1 MDQKGNQFS
10 TFAGVFTPSIL
21 TILGVIMFLRAGY
34 VVGEAGILNTITILC
49 IAEVI
54 SLLTAISMSAI
65 ATNTPVAG
73 GGAYF
78 LISRALGPQFGGAIG
93 LALFMAQALSVP
105 FYILGFTNS
114 VVASFPSLSA
124 WFVPIAVVTAV
135 ILFSVNLISAG
146 LAIRVQYIVMT
157 MLALAIVSFLGGA
170 ILLFN
175 PELFQANLGSSYTKA
190 TIGFWRVFA
199 IYFPAVTGILAGVN
213 MSGDLKDPARSLVRG
228 TMAAIAVGFVIYLLE
243 ILLCGGSQQREDLV
257 TQPFEML
264 IKNALWGTG
273 FLVIGGVFAATIS
286 SAVGSFLG
294 APRVLQALARDRIFP
309 ILGIFGQG
317 SKDKDE
323 PRYGLAL
330 TLVLT
335 LAVILMLG
343 GGDSIAAFDMIAAVV
358 TMFFLCTYGMI
369 NFAAFVESFGANPS
383 FRPRF
388 KFYHWTTSIL
398 GTLACLVVMVLIDA
412 FAAAVAIL
420 IIAGIYAYLSRR
432 VFRSAFGDA
441 RLGFQYAIV
450 VRALQK
456 LRLMTPHAK
465 NWRPTFLVMA
475 GNTQTHIPL
484 IKYAV
489 WMEGGRGLVTA
500 AQVISGDLETYAAR
514 VKSLREAMDTFLRN
528 NALAVFPEVVFAED
542 MDEGIR
548 TLAQAHSIGPL
559 KPNTVLFGWPRSAER
574 AEVMFRNVWSI
585 AAMGKSVVIV
595 AEKGLPSE
603 DKHRQRIDIW
613 WRGRQ
618 NGSLMATLAH
628 LLSQNWEWR
637 NSHIRILR
645 VIGDAAGRDSSRQ
658 AVRKLVEATRI
669 RAVPRVI
676 VSTEPFVDVFRSHS
690 AKADVIF
697 LGIQPTEDETST
709 QLYGRF
715 SDLLADMPTTILV
728 HSSGEADVFV

>member
-309 ILGIFGQG
+309 ILGIFGHG

-335 LAVILMLG
+335 LAVILLVG

-697 LGIQPTEDETST
+697 LGIQPTEDETSA
-709 QLYGRF
+709 QLYGRI

>member
-1 MDQKGNQFS
+1 MEQKKNQFS

-34 VVGEAGILNTITILC
+34 VVGQAGIINTILILC
-49 IAEVI
+49 LAEII

-93 LALFMAQALSVP
+93 LALFLAQALSVP

-114 VVASFPSLSA
+114 LVASFPSLSTF
-124 WFVPIAVVTAV
+124 FVPIALVTAA
-135 ILFSVNLISAG
+135 ILFTVNLISSG
-146 LAIRVQYIVMT
+146 FAIRVQYIVMT
-157 MLALAIVSFLGGA
+157 MLVLAIVSFLGGA
-170 ILLFN
+170 LLLFE
-175 PELFQANLGSSYTKA
+175 PELLKANLGSSYSNDN
-190 TIGFWRVFA
+190 INFWSVFA

-228 TMAAIAVGFVIYLLE
+228 TMAAIAVGFIVYLLE
-243 ILLCGGSQQREDLV
+243 IILCGGSQQRGDL
-257 TQPFEML
+257 QSRPFDML
-264 IKNALWGTG
+264 VQNALWGTG
-273 FLVIGGVFAATIS
+273 FLVMGGVFAATIS

-309 ILGIFGQG
+309 ALGIFGRG

-323 PRYGLAL
+323 PRYGLIL
-330 TLVLT
+330 TLGLT
-335 LAVILMLG
+335 FTVIMLLG
-343 GGDSIAAFDMIAAVV
+343 GGDSMAAFDMIAAIVS
-358 TMFFLCTYGMI
+358 MFFLCTYGMI

-388 KFYHWTTSIL
+388 RFYHWSTSIL
-398 GTLACLVVMVLIDA
+398 GAFACLVVMILIDA
-412 FAAAVAIL
+412 LAAAVAIL
-420 IIAGIYAYLSRR
+420 VISGLYAYLSRR

-441 RLGFQYAIV
+441 RLGFQYALV

-456 LRLMTPHAK
+456 LRWMTPHAK

-475 GNTQTHIPL
+475 GNTQTHMTL
-484 IKYAV
+484 LKYAV

-528 NALAVFPEVVFAED
+528 NELAVFPEVIFAENV
-542 MDEGIR
+542 DEGIR

-559 KPNTVLFGWPRSAER
+559 KPNTVLFGWPHSAER
-574 AEVMFRNVWSI
+574 AEVMFRHVWSI
-585 AAMGKSVVIV
+585 AAMGKSVVVV

-603 DKHRQRIDIW
+603 QRTRRRIDIW
-613 WRGRQ
+613 WRGRE

-628 LLSQNWEWR
+628 LLTLNWEWR
-637 NSHIRILR
+637 DSIVRVLR
-645 VIGDAAGRDSSRQ
+645 VIGDAAGRASSRQ
-658 AVRKLVEATRI
+658 ALRELIEAARI
-669 RAVPRVI
+669 RAEPRVI
-676 VSTEPFVDVFRSHS
+676 VSTESFSDVFRTHS

-697 LGIQPTEDETST
+697 LGIQPSEDETSA
-709 QLYGRF
+709 QLYGRI
-715 SDLLADMPTTILV
+715 SELLKDMPTTILV
-728 HSSGEADVFV
+728 HSSGEADLFV